1 MSVSKLSDRNRL
13 LGASLK
19 NLNPTAIYNKVNEV
33 VDTVNYNSSQLLSS
47 FVGDFTSKVYTV
59 KYSNLV
65 GVISVGD
72 NISGDATSAVGIVVD
87 VTADTISFNYS
98 YGTSGPFG
106 IGENIT
112 DNTSSATATIDS
124 YIVNNEQEIIL
135 KGGNKFIITDVLV
148 YDNVNTSDKPVN
160 LGVSY
165 IGINTNI
172 NYGGDTY
179 FTGSL
184 TMKPSEYV
192 NTKSTINITQY
203 KVLRTNKLYLSI
215 AGADPNQ
222 SGYAKVNIY
231 GIALD

>member
-1 MSVSKLSDRNRL
+1 MPISKLSDRNRL

-47 FVGDFTSKVYTV
+47 FVGDFTNKIYTV

-65 GVISVGD
+65 GVISIGD
-72 NISGDATSAVGIVVD
+72 NITGDATNATGIVVD

-112 DNTSSATATIDS
+112 DNTSSATATIDLF
-124 YIVNNEQEIIL
+124 IQNNEQEIIL

-148 YDNVNTSDKPVN
+148 YDNVNTSNQPAN
-160 LGVSY
+160 LAVSY
-165 IGINTNI
+165 IGIANNI
-172 NYGGDTY
+172 NYTGDTY

-184 TMKPSEYV
+184 IMKPGEYT
-192 NTKSTINITQY
+192 NTKSTINITLY
-203 KVLRTNKLYLSI
+203 KVINTNKMYLSV